1 MFEARK
7 YDDKRD
13 KNVAG
18 GRTMAE
24 RPDLPLFQTGRLARL

>member
-7 YDDKRD
+7 WDDKRD

-24 RPDLPLFQTGRLARL
+24 KPNLLLFQTGRLARL